1 MSAGQDRHGRWLS
14 ALKLLVLAITLSLA
28 IAGAV
33 VAGAVTVAAWLE
45 VQAGGGAERAHL
57 ERYLGWGRGAEVVA
71 VVVLGSG
78 VGLAWSR
85 ATGGRGGQR

>member
-1 MSAGQDRHGRWLS
+1 MSAGRSRPSRWLS
-14 ALKLLVLAITLSLA
+14 ALKLLVLAITVALA

-33 VAGAVTVAAWLE
+33 VAGAVTAAAWLSA
-45 VQAGGGAERAHL
+45 QAGGGAERAHL

-71 VVVLGSG
+71 VGVLGSG

-85 ATGGRGGQR
+85 ATGGRGGRR

>member
-1 MSAGQDRHGRWLS
+1 MSAGREGPRWWLS
-14 ALKLLVLAITLSLA
+14 ALKLLVLVITVAKAISD
-28 IAGAV
+28 AV
-33 VAGAVTVAAWLE
+33 VAGAVRAAAE
-45 VQAGGGAERAHL
+45 VQAGGGVERAHL

-85 ATGGRGGQR
+85 ATGGRGGRR

>member
-1 MSAGQDRHGRWLS
+1 MSAGRDRPRRWLS
-14 ALKLLVLAITLSLA
+14 ALKLLVLAITVALA

-33 VAGAVTVAAWLE
+33 VAGAVTAAAWLQ

-57 ERYLGWGRGAEVVA
+57 ERYRGWGRGAEVVA

-85 ATGGRGGQR
+85 VTGGREGRR